1 MLLRVWCK
9 RRRRPRVVRHRI
21 GEAHRSILES
31 TSNCTSPRLTSVCA
45 RGRRGLPSLI
55 MGLLSCKSRL
65 FKLGSIRWFGCNY
78 TSSGQV
84 HNIIAAVKFNI
95 KSPIGANR
103 SNSGG
108 MVSML
113 RWVPSQHFLTDAELR
128 ICCLA
133 IPYRKDQLSQ
143 HLQKVSKA
151 SWYTPD
157 ITRLE
162 KAAGEIDLLW
172 NGGESDSRNW
182 FPRVAVCMPIR
193 IMVASFRGV
202 RTVRSAIPRCCS
214 RV

>member
-143 HLQKVSKA
+143 HLQKVSARRAGTHLTLHGLKRQLVKSTCCGTEA
-151 SWYTPD
+151 SLIRGIGSHELQCACPFESWWLH
-157 ITRLE
+157 LE
-162 KAAGEIDLLW
+162 G
-172 NGGESDSRNW
+172 S
-182 FPRVAVCMPIR
+182 
-193 IMVASFRGV
+193 V
-202 RTVRSAIPRCCS
+202 R
-214 RV
+214 